1 MQGLSEVGTNV
12 EGSSNLF
19 QSIEDK
25 GTLGIKVSSPT
36 HLSTEV
42 GSRLVRRFSRKNLD
56 ADDQNVDQNVEQ
68 NGDKI
73 KKERKKSVWFK
84 DDPVYSD
91 ASSDEARFTFRTFP
105 PEKQGFKAGDSSNGN
120 VNQILNP
127 DEHVNESRQHDE
139 PSLETTVQNMT
150 DKKDEIKNVESDES
164 DECITFNINRSDDP
178 PAVVTPIAN
187 GETNETFNS
196 EKHFPLS
203 TFQLEDSGDKN
214 PVAILEDLE
223 LNKNEESLQVA
234 TDQTPLEEENF
245 VLSTNSGNDLKSLT
259 STDNNTL
266 GIATVLQLDSTTTKD
281 SQELE
286 FFPPKFKDDSP
297 KFKSEEEEAVSFQKQ
312 ENESGLSDSN
322 EIEKEEA
329 KSRENQFETNF
340 LPEENVFSFPENST
354 EPIIKEEATEV
365 PSLKEIHLETNDT
378 YDPIIQVDINLDSIT
393 QLEAIPTTLALVE
406 NNLQDFE
413 KETSNDSEEKDEKL
427 SPINFNED
435 TDAKQVD
442 SKVNEESFN
451 DSIEDAE
458 NANQERSDHYYETNP
473 NVNPEGPKTS
483 EKLSTDENFKLSD
496 ITFQSVQEILKD
508 LKSSQ
513 SSDSSEEDS
522 VENSTTQF
530 PISETRK
537 KGEKTSKRVSFDEN
551 SFSNFVVV
559 KSKEED
565 LREFKP
571 NEDDLS
577 SEVFTKWDP
586 DKEDSC
592 IKNDPFEGD
601 NPFSD
606 FKLRSSQP
614 DDPWG
619 NPSSDQPANPVSLD
633 FDQDQFVPHFEAP
646 IEAVTFSAKP
656 FERYF
661 EHSDILASYRNCEHH
676 LHYNFY

>member
-1 MQGLSEVGTNV
+1 L
-12 EGSSNLF
+12 
-19 QSIEDK
+19 
-25 GTLGIKVSSPT
+25 
-36 HLSTEV
+36 
-42 GSRLVRRFSRKNLD
+42 
-56 ADDQNVDQNVEQ
+56 
-68 NGDKI
+68 
-73 KKERKKSVWFK
+73 
-84 DDPVYSD
+84 
-91 ASSDEARFTFRTFP
+91 
-105 PEKQGFKAGDSSNGN
+105 
-120 VNQILNP
+120 
-127 DEHVNESRQHDE
+127 
-139 PSLETTVQNMT
+139 
-150 DKKDEIKNVESDES
+150 
-164 DECITFNINRSDDP
+164 
-178 PAVVTPIAN
+178 
-187 GETNETFNS
+187 
-196 EKHFPLS
+196 
-203 TFQLEDSGDKN
+203 
-214 PVAILEDLE
+214 
-223 LNKNEESLQVA
+223 
-234 TDQTPLEEENF
+234 
-245 VLSTNSGNDLKSLT
+245 
-259 STDNNTL
+259 
-266 GIATVLQLDSTTTKD
+266 
-281 SQELE
+281 
-286 FFPPKFKDDSP
+286 
-297 KFKSEEEEAVSFQKQ
+297 KSEEEEVSFQKQ
-312 ENESGLSDSN
+312 ENEPKLSDSN

-340 LPEENVFSFPENST
+340 LPDKIFFSFPENST
-354 EPIIKEEATEV
+354 EPIIKEETIEVV
-365 PSLKEIHLETNDT
+365 PSLKEIHFETNDT
-378 YDPIIQVDINLDSIT
+378 YDPIIQVDINPDSIT
-393 QLEAIPTTLALVE
+393 QLESIPTTLALVE
-406 NNLQDFE
+406 NKLEDFE
-413 KETSNDSEEKDEKL
+413 KETSNNLEGKEEKT
-427 SPINFNED
+427 STIINFNED
-435 TDAKQVD
+435 KDAKQVD
-442 SKVNEESFN
+442 SNVNEESFN
-451 DSIEDAE
+451 DSIADAE
-458 NANQERSDHYYETNP
+458 NANQERSDHFYETNP
-473 NVNPEGPKTS
+473 SVNPEGPKTS

-522 VENSTTQF
+522 DSEENSSTQF
-530 PISETRK
+530 PNSEKRIE
-537 KGEKTSKRVSFDEN
+537 GDKTSKRVSFDEN

-606 FKLRSSQP
+606 FKLGSSQP